1 MSHNLTCCK
10 NNESKCFAFQ
20 VALSHLEHFLSVLK
34 TPWLWDGGPCIL
46 GPAFFT
52 FWNFSH
58 FFSIFHIIQNSRLR
72 ASFHITSGHR
82 YFEAAHFYA
91 LWRFPLIFLWWFS
104 NISPWL
110 HHTVSWPFE
119 TSKQRRNKKVVKKPH
134 RNYYPRD
141 GNFRLPSYFF
151 ILWSNWVH
159 IISKL

>member
-1 MSHNLTCCK
+1 MF
-10 NNESKCFAFQ
+10 CFSSSIKPPWTFSQCAQNPLAVGRWPLYIRASIFY
-20 VALSHLEHFLSVLK
+20 SLK
-34 TPWLWDGGPCIL
+34 L
-46 GPAFFT
+46 FT
-52 FWNFSH
+52 

-151 ILWSNWVH
+151 ILWSNWVRTQTF
-159 IISKL
+159 LQE